1 MQLLTIHND
10 QPIGA
15 EINSADAREL
25 HTFLNS
31 EQQYADWIKNR
42 ISQYGFIENQD
53 YVVKTTYTGRRPRKE
68 YFITLDMAK
77 ELCMVENNER
87 GKEARRYFIKC
98 EQELQALKVKYY
110 VDEISNLRAVQ
121 ILKGKRHRRELANK
135 QGQITKLKNK
145 LAFFDAPEFKPF
157 SSSHPSYLELF
168 RLYIEA
174 LGKCNALNIRI
185 DGLIMENEKLKQ
197 SVKSFDKGERIAVAL
212 AKIQK
217 ELERVYSGIGA
228 VMSYASDGD
237 RYFLEHNEIT
247 KG

>member
-25 HTFLNS
+25 HAFLNS

-42 ISQYGFIENQD
+42 ITQYGFIENQD
-53 YVVKTTYTGRRPRKE
+53 YIVKTTYTGRRPRKE

-77 ELCMVENNER
+77 ELCMVENNDK

-121 ILKGKRHRRELANK
+121 ISQGRHNQNVINGYKSQLSQRNALIA
-135 QGQITKLKNK
+135 KLRATPTN
-145 LAFFDAPEFKPF
+145 FK
-157 SSSHPSYLELF
+157 SLYLEVSAQRDYF
-168 RLYIEA
+168 RRKYDEIYEL
-174 LGKCNALNIRI
+174 
-185 DGLIMENEKLKQ
+185 LK
-197 SVKSFDKGERIAVAL
+197 FDKGECIAVAL

-217 ELERVYSGIGA
+217 ELDRVYSGIGA
-228 VMSYASDGD
+228 VMSYANDGD
-237 RYFLEHNEIT
+237 RYFLDHNEIT

>member
-53 YVVKTTYTGRRPRKE
+53 YIVKTTYTGRRPRKE

-98 EQELQALKVKYY
+98 EQELQALKFQYY

-121 ILKGKRHRRELANK
+121 ISQGRHNQNVINGYKSQLSQRNALIA
-135 QGQITKLKNK
+135 KLR
-145 LAFFDAPEFKPF
+145 ATPTDFK
-157 SSSHPSYLELF
+157 SLYLEASAQRDYF
-168 RLYIEA
+168 RRKY
-174 LGKCNALNIRI
+174 
-185 DGLIMENEKLKQ
+185 NEIYELLK
-197 SVKSFDKGERIAVAL
+197 FDKGERITIAL

-228 VMSYASDGD
+228 VMAYANEGD